1 MYYLGLKTR
10 TLPFD
15 TAQELADFLAV
26 SPGRV
31 RASVASGRAIRGLRV
46 WSDELQEDSVVIAI
60 SEGETHQFTAKEA
73 ASKYSLTM
81 DRLANLIETGG
92 TTRDGVAFDVLEQF
106 PEKKPATKKTVHH
119 KKKVE
124 IDGKTLTIEEW
135 SELSGVAS
143 ETIYWRL
150 RKGKPAKEAVWK
162 PAMKGKTK
170 AVRMDKRWLARKE
183 KEEGR

>member
-31 RASVASGRAIRGLRV
+31 RASVASGRAIRNLHV
-46 WSDELQEDSVVIAI
+46 WSDELQEDSIVIAV
-60 SEGETHQFTAKEA
+60 SEGETHQLTAKEA
-73 ASKYSLTM
+73 VAKYALTM
-81 DRLANLIETGG
+81 DKLANLIETGG
-92 TTRDGVAFDVLEQF
+92 VTRDGVAFDVLEQF
-106 PEKKPATKKTVHH
+106 PDKKPTAKKTVHH

-124 IDGKTLTIEEW
+124 IDGKVLSIEEW

-150 RKGKPAKEAVWK
+150 RKGKSAKEAVWT

-170 AVRMDKRWLARKE
+170 AIRMDKRWMARKA